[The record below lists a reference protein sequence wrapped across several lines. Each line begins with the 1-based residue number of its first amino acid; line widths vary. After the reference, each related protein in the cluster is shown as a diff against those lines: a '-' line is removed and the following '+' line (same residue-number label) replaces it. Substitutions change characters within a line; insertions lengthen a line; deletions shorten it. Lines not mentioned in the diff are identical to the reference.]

1 MVASAC
7 DPEHFIRETQ
17 DIQEDDPPLYAPKV
31 HIAIEQPQWN
41 TLDSFLAPQNDAC
54 TVALYNY
61 QLDSHPACPLGD
73 TCHDVGRICAQL
85 FEGDTDIERCVRANS
100 FEHVPHK
107 AVDQATSLSDLNHRC
122 CGLGADARLC
132 AGASAPS
139 CRWDAAAGR
148 RTRGG
153 GGAGGGACVPRRRYG
168 DDGDWCA
175 ARSGQ
180 TRRAP
185 RSPGGAGGSL
195 RRSPRRP
202 PRRPPSWT
210 PARAPRRRTGFYP
223 IQGIPAGPACC
234 GTTSCRRTPP
244 LTLRRPDPPIPIW
257 AGWRRRRRGRDPGAP
272 PPGSACAAR
281 FRCVRSA
288 RSSW

>member
-17 DIQEDDPPLYAPKV
+17 DIQEEDPPLYAPKV

-41 TLDSFLAPQNDAC
+41 TLDSFLAPQNDGC

-107 AVDQATSLSDLNHRC
+107 AVDQATSLLDLNHRC

-139 CRWDAAAGR
+139 CRWDAAAGAPC
-148 RTRGG
+148 TRGG
-153 GGAGGGACVPRRRYG
+153 PAARACPGAAVMATMETGRARLT
-168 DDGDWCA
+168 DAACA
-175 ARSGQ
+175 AAPAVPVGASG
-180 TRRAP
+180 AP
-185 RSPGGAGGSL
+185 A
-195 RRSPRRP
+195 P
-202 PRRPPSWT
+202 PAAPPPSWT

-234 GTTSCRRTPP
+234 GTSC
-244 LTLRRPDPPIPIW
+244 
-257 AGWRRRRRGRDPGAP
+257 GGRHL
-272 PPGSACAAR
+272 
-281 FRCVRSA
+281 
-288 RSSW
+288 

>member
-148 RTRGG
+148 AVYARG
-153 GGAGGGACVPRRRYG
+153 GGAGGGACVPRRGGDG
-168 DDGDWCA
+168 DDGDWVC
-175 ARSGQ
+175 
-180 TRRAP
+180 
-185 RSPGGAGGSL
+185 GAL
-195 RRSPRRP
+195 R
-202 PRRPPSWT
+202 T
-210 PARAPRRRTGFYP
+210 DA
-223 IQGIPAGPACC
+223 
-234 GTTSCRRTPP
+234 
-244 LTLRRPDPPIPIW
+244 
-257 AGWRRRRRGRDPGAP
+257 
-272 PPGSACAAR
+272 ACAAQPR
-281 FRCVRSA
+281 RCRWEPPALPAPPAAPPALLDASACTTQAHRILSDPGYSRRSGVLRHYFLPA
-288 RSSW
+288 DATFDFTPP